1 MRIQRITTN
10 YPAYL
15 KQFRARQPELNSQP
29 YLAQHAALMADAN
42 GWADFW
48 SVALGKLGY
57 EMREVIANDEPMQK
71 AWARE
76 NGVACTRANW
86 LFEITTAQV
95 RAFEPEV
102 IFVSD
107 YTTFSAAY
115 LRHLKSECR
124 SIKLV
129 LGWCGAPYR
138 NAAVFKEYDI
148 VLSNVPE
155 LVSDFVA
162 QGHRCYLINHAFEPR
177 VLKRMGAVESADV
190 DFSFIG
196 SISKNRHAHHSRE
209 ALLLGL
215 LARTNLQVFTDVYQP
230 GLRDRLKVGARR
242 LAYDAARTAS
252 SLGVPGNILSS
263 LPLLRKA
270 TAWDVR
276 PSLPEP
282 IDVRIARRA
291 RPPLFGLAMYQALRQ
306 TRISLNT
313 HIDLSSSHASNMR
326 LYEATGVGTCLL
338 TDWRP
343 NLPTLFEPDSEVV
356 SYRGLDECVEKL
368 NYLTEHEK
376 ERRAIASAGQQRTL
390 RDHTFDSRA
399 RQLDDLIRSALVA
412 E

>member
-15 KQFRARQPELNSQP
+15 KQFYARQPELNSQP
-29 YLAQHAALMADAN
+29 FFAQHAALMADAS

-57 EMREVIANDEPMQK
+57 EMREVVANAEPMQK
-71 AWARE
+71 AWAHE
-76 NGVACTRANW
+76 NGFAYTRANW
-86 LFEITTAQV
+86 LFEITMAQV

-102 IFVSD
+102 LFVSD
-107 YTTFSAAY
+107 YTTFSASY

-129 LGWCGAPYR
+129 FGWCGAPYSD
-138 NAAVFKEYDI
+138 ASVFKEYDI

-155 LVSDFVA
+155 LVSGFVA
-162 QGHRCYLINHAFEPR
+162 QGHRCYQINHAFEPR
-177 VLKRMGAVESADV
+177 VLKRMRAVESADV

-196 SISKNRHAHHSRE
+196 SISKNRHSHHGRE
-209 ALLLGL
+209 ELLLSL
-215 LARTNLQVFTDVYQP
+215 LERTNLQVFTDVYQP
-230 GLRDRLKVGARR
+230 ALGDRLSVRARR

-252 SLGVPGNILSS
+252 SLGVPRNILSS
-263 LPLLRKA
+263 LPLLRRA

-282 IDVRIARRA
+282 IDGRIARRA
-291 RPPLFGLAMYQALRQ
+291 RPPLFGLAMYQALQQ

-343 NLPTLFEPDSEVV
+343 NLSTLFEPDSEVV
-356 SYRGLDECVEKL
+356 SYRSIDECVEKV
-368 NYLTEHEK
+368 NYLMEHEK
-376 ERRAIASAGQQRTL
+376 KRRAIASAGQQRTL
-390 RDHTFDSRA
+390 RDHSFDSRA
-399 RQLDDLIRSALVA
+399 GQLDDLIRSALMA
-412 E
+412 